1 MQLIGLKGK
10 MYAKER
16 FKEKVLMK
24 KTINAHS
31 ERDNKHE
38 VEKGPEG
45 AMPAYLLDRE
55 QVTHPPMCWVR
66 EVGGAQGESW
76 KLPSLMLSVW
86 GGEEASCAMPC
97 H

>member
-1 MQLIGLKGK
+1 

-55 QVTHPPMCWVR
+55 QVNPIPT
-66 EVGGAQGESW
+66 
-76 KLPSLMLSVW
+76 LPLHFRNR
-86 GGEEASCAMPC
+86 GRCRQRDIA
-97 H
+97 

>member
-55 QVTHPPMCWVR
+55 QVTHPPMC
-66 EVGGAQGESW
+66 VG
-76 KLPSLMLSVW
+76 
-86 GGEEASCAMPC
+86 CAKSAERRARCGNCPL
-97 H
+97 